1 MKLAAAITLDGLVRA
16 LRWNAHDLAEGVE
29 AGDASSAREFAK
41 EKPVRQAPR
50 PTREQADDRARR

>member
-16 LRWNAHDLAEGVE
+16 LRWDAHDLAEAVE
-29 AGDASSAREFAK
+29 AGNTSRAPEFAD

-50 PTREQADDRARR
+50 PGREQADDRARR